1 MDFGRGW
8 RRMDD
13 VKRKQVVDGIW
24 AVWEDFFCRRD
35 NRKTLLREYEG

>member
-24 AVWEDFFCRRD
+24 AVWEDFFVEEIIA
-35 NRKTLLREYEG
+35 KPF